1 MLRRRRFGWSCIH
14 LRRPFVLAAEV
25 SVMPSLWRAET
36 KPQVFPPLEQ
46 DASCDLAVV
55 GSGIAGL
62 SSAYEAARCGAKV
75 IVIDRRD
82 ITDGMTA
89 RTTAHL
95 VSEID
100 DRYSDLIGL
109 VGEDDARLY
118 HESQVAAINRIET
131 VCQDEGIT
139 ADFARLPGY
148 LVPAEPAHMEELQ
161 REYDAC
167 RTLEVE
173 VEWAESVPYALAAGL
188 KALKFANQGR
198 FHPLKYCAG
207 LVQAIQQRGGRIH
220 GRTAYVGHEEENG
233 SVVITTE
240 RGATLRAGAALF
252 ATNSPVNDRVAIH
265 TKQEPMRT
273 YAMAARIPRG
283 SVEDALIWDTLW
295 PYHYVRLQPA
305 GESQDWLIV
314 GGEDHRT
321 GTANDMNER
330 FARLENW
337 TRERF
342 PGFTGAEHRWSGQ
355 VMEPVDS
362 LPYSGRDGS
371 DRIYVHTG
379 DSGTGMT
386 NAVAGAL
393 NFIALYRNDKAR
405 FAELFDPGR
414 KPKARLSLGEY
425 VKGQGPVVANLAEYV
440 GAGEVDSVEAIAP
453 GEGAILRRGLAKHAV
468 YRADDGSVTEVSA
481 TCTHAGCIV
490 HWNSFEKCWDCPCHG
505 SQFQPD
511 GTVLN
516 APAIKPLAQV
526 DEVPDAEANLEEPH
540 PAM

>member
-1 MLRRRRFGWSCIH
+1 
-14 LRRPFVLAAEV
+14 
-25 SVMPSLWRAET
+25 MPSLRRAQQE
-36 KPQVFPPLEQ
+36 PQYFPPLGQ
-46 DASCDLAVV
+46 DATCDLIVV

-62 SSAYEAARCGAKV
+62 SAAYEAARCGAKV
-75 IVIDRRD
+75 VVVDRRD

-95 VSEID
+95 VSEVD
-100 DRYSDLIGL
+100 DRYFELITN
-109 VGEDDARLY
+109 VGEEKARLF
-118 HESQVAAINRIET
+118 HESQVAAINRIEA
-131 VCQDEGIT
+131 VCRDEGID
-139 ADFARLPGY
+139 ADVARLPGY
-148 LVPAEPAHMEELQ
+148 LIPAEADHMEELE

-167 RTLEVE
+167 RQLGVE
-173 VEWAESVPYALAAGL
+173 VAWSETAPYELGPGL
-188 KALKFANQGR
+188 RALKFANQGR

-207 LVQAIQQRGGRIH
+207 LLKAIQQRGGEIYSH
-220 GRTAYVGHEEENG
+220 TAYVGHDEKG
-233 SVVITTE
+233 DSVTLETE
-240 RGATLRAGAALF
+240 AGPTIRASVALF

-273 YAMAARIPRG
+273 YAMAGRVPRG

-305 GESQDWLIV
+305 SESEDWLIS

-321 GTANDMNER
+321 GTANDMEER
-330 FARLENW
+330 FAKLESW

-342 PGFTGAEHRWSGQ
+342 PSFKRAEYRWSGQ

-362 LPYSGRDGS
+362 VPYSGRDGS

-386 NAVAGAL
+386 NGVAGAL
-393 NFIALYRNDKAR
+393 NFIALYRNEKAR
-405 FAELFDPGR
+405 FADLFDPGR
-414 KPKARLSLGEY
+414 KPKSRLSLGEY

-440 GAGEVDSVEAIAP
+440 ETGEVDSVDEIKP

-468 YRADDGSVTEVSA
+468 YRAEDGSITERSA
-481 TCTHAGCIV
+481 VCTHVGCIV

-511 GTVLN
+511 GTVIN
-516 APAIKPLAQV
+516 GPAVRPLG
-526 DEVPDAEANLEEPH
+526 EVEAETSREAALHEE
-540 PAM
+540 